1 MLLFMRYLLTYILF
15 IFSVAL
21 QAQVPENYFTEP
33 LKIPLVLSGTF
44 GELRSNHF
52 HSGLDIKT
60 QGKTG
65 HNVHASAE
73 GYVSRIKIAHGGYG
87 KALYVQHPNG
97 YTTVYAHLEKFSPKI
112 EAYVKKKQYA
122 KESYIIELFPTAKE
136 LPLAKDEVIA
146 FSGNSGGSGGPH
158 LHYEIRDSKSRPLN
172 PMLFGIDIDDT
183 RKPLVNSV
191 WLYPLNDDAHINGQN
206 KPYRLKISALKD
218 GNLKAKAVIACGNI
232 GVALSTFDQQD
243 GAYNK
248 NGIYRIKSSVNGTP
262 NFELEMKRFS
272 FSETRYINRMI
283 DYSYF
288 KKNKS
293 RITKLFIESNNPL
306 SIYNKS
312 LTKGKVNV
320 VDQLSYK
327 IDVSVEDV
335 KGNTKVIYIPIEGQ
349 SQVNKNSLKLEGSP
363 YIAMPNEG
371 FSYKCDYASVSIP
384 KNAVYDP
391 VPLRIEELPGNK
403 LSVHENS
410 VPLHKFMNLS
420 FSLKNQENPK
430 QCYIG
435 AFTDETKPKY
445 VGAKPSGKRITARTR
460 EFGNFGVFTD
470 TVAPSIKPV
479 NFSDKKNITNNKTLR
494 LSVQDKET
502 GIKEYKA
509 TNNNRFALMEYDYK
523 TNSLVHDFEDNISV
537 VGENKLK
544 VYVEDN
550 VGNSTVYE
558 AIFYRK

>member
-1 MLLFMRYLLTYILF
+1 MRYFLVTLF
-15 IFSVAL
+15 FLINTPYL
-21 QAQVPENYFTEP
+21 KAQIVDDYFVPP

-60 QGKTG
+60 QGKVG
-65 HNVHASAE
+65 CDIHASAK

-97 YTTVYAHLEKFSPKI
+97 YTTVYAHLQKFSPKI
-112 EAYVKKKQYA
+112 QEYVKKKQYA
-122 KESYIIELFPTAKE
+122 KESYTIELFPAAAD
-136 LPLAKDEVIA
+136 LPVTKDEIIA
-146 FSGNSGGSGGPH
+146 LSGNSGGSGGPH
-158 LHYEIRDSKSRPLN
+158 LHYEIRDAKSRPLN
-172 PMLFGIDIDDT
+172 PMLLGIDIADT

-191 WLYPLNDDAHINGQN
+191 WLYPLNEDAHINGQN
-206 KPYRLKISALKD
+206 EPYRLKISALKD
-218 GNLKAKAVIACGNI
+218 GSLKAGAVIACGDI
-232 GVALSTFDQQD
+232 GVALSTIDQQD

-248 NGIYRIKSSVNGTP
+248 NGIYRIKSNVNGTP

-283 DYSYF
+283 DYCYF

-293 RITKLFIESNNPL
+293 RITKLFIEPNNPL

-312 LTKGKVNV
+312 LTDGKISV

-327 IDVSVEDV
+327 IDVSVEDA
-335 KGNTKVIYIPIEGQ
+335 KGNAKVIYIPIEGQ
-349 SQVNKNSLKLEGSP
+349 SQLNKNTRVLESSP
-363 YIAMPNEG
+363 YIVMPNEG
-371 FSYKCDYASVSIP
+371 FTYKCDYASVSIP
-384 KNAVYDP
+384 KKAVYDA
-391 VPLRIEELPGNK
+391 VTLNIEELPGK
-403 LSVHENS
+403 KITVHENS
-410 VPLHKFMNLS
+410 VPLHKYMNLS
-420 FSLKNQENPK
+420 FSLKGQENPK

-435 AFTDETKPKY
+435 TFKDETKPKY

-460 EFGNFGVFTD
+460 EFGNFGVFID

-479 NFSDKKNITNNKTLR
+479 NFSDKKKITNNKTLR
-494 LSVQDKET
+494 LSVQDRET

-509 TNNNRFALMEYDYK
+509 TINDRFALMEYDYK
-523 TNSLVHDFEDNISV
+523 TNSLVHYLEDDISV
-537 VGENKLK
+537 IGENKLK

-558 AIFYRK
+558 AVFYRK